1 MSNNNHKANQGNK
14 NPGTSGTNKE
24 YQKVL
29 DNRSGQLDPKNP
41 KYPSNKKEK

>member
-1 MSNNNHKANQGNK
+1 MTNNNHKADQANRNK
-14 NPGTSGTNKE
+14 GTNGTNKT

-41 KYPSNKKEK
+41 KHNRKK

>member
-14 NPGTSGTNKE
+14 NEGTSGTNKE

-29 DNRSGQLDPKNP
+29 DNRSGQLDPKNS
-41 KYPSNKKEK
+41 KHPSNKKEK